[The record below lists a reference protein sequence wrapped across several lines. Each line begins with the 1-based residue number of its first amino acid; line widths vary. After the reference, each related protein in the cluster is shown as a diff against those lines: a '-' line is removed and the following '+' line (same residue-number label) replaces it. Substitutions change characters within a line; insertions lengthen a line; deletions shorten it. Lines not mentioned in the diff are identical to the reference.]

1 MTVVEDVVQPTAE
14 DLEEY
19 EQYKCKS
26 IPLDCHMGL
35 NVLNRAFDTTCNFI
49 LNQPN

>member
-35 NVLNRAFDTTCNFI
+35 NVLNREPLI
-49 LNQPN
+49 LLAILF